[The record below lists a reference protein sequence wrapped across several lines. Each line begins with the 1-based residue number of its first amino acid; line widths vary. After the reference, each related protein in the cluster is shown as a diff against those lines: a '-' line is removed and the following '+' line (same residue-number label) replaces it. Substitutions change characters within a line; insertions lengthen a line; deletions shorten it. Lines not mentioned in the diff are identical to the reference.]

1 MKLLLAMVYMALFC
15 LIDAQA
21 QRRGNSQFIPF
32 SEVGLGGGSSFYL
45 GELSPPNQAFQSFS
59 LLPRWNLGGS
69 FTRHFSPRFSGRA
82 SFTVIRLAGDDYTFN
97 KDEPNVHPAQFQR
110 NLHFRNDLKELALS
124 GIYQFNPEGRRPNQ
138 RPAFTPY
145 LTLGVALVA
154 HNPKARMPVNAD
166 GSLGDWVAL
175 QPLGTEGQGKPG
187 YAKPYSLLTVAIPV
201 GVGMRWQLTESL
213 NLAAELSF
221 RYTFTDYL
229 DDVSG
234 FYPNPGDL
242 PNGLSTTFSDRR
254 AEPIAARTGDDRTKA
269 LSTLYTVPSEVRRGL
284 PGNDYYILTQIS
296 IHYLIPP
303 SVVKCPT
310 FRR

>member
-1 MKLLLAMVYMALFC
+1 MKLVPAMFCIAFFC
-15 LIDAQA
+15 LPNVQA

-32 SEVGLGGGSSFYL
+32 SEVGIAGGASFYL
-45 GELSPPNQAFQSFS
+45 GELAPPNQAFQSFS
-59 LLPRWNLGGS
+59 LSPRWNVGGS
-69 FTRHFSPRFSGRA
+69 FTRHLTPSFSARA
-82 SFTVIRLAGDDYTFN
+82 SLTLIRLAGDDYTFN
-97 KDEPNVHPAQFQR
+97 KDEPNGHPAQFQR

-124 GIYQFNPEGRRPNQ
+124 GIYQFIPEGRRPNQ

-154 HNPKARMPVNAD
+154 HNPKARTPVNAD

-175 QPLGTEGQGKPG
+175 QPLGTEGQGQPG
-187 YAKPYSLLTVAIPV
+187 YAKPYSLLTAAIPV
-201 GVGMRWQLTESL
+201 GAGMRWQLTESL

-242 PNGLSTTFSDRR
+242 PSALSATMSDRR

-269 LSTLYTVPSEVRRGL
+269 LSTLYAVSPDVRRGL
-284 PGNDYYILTQIS
+284 PGNDFYILAQLS

-303 SVVKCPT
+303 SVIKCPT